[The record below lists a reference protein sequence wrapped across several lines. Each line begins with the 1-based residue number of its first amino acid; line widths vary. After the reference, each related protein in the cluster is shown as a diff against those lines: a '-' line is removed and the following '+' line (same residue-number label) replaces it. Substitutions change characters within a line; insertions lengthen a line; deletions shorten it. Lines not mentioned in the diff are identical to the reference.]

1 MQETLRGD
9 ALAGLDFDSR
19 EQLYYQLYEILF
31 QSIIGGVYQVG
42 DCIPSETELMNEYG
56 VSRTTA
62 RRAMG
67 MLEDEGLVV
76 RRRGRGSEVVA
87 LRPKSSPQ
95 HVTGYVR
102 KNFVDRAIPEK
113 RMVSF
118 ERLASDDEVARSLGL
133 SKGVP
138 VFRLERVR
146 MSDDVP
152 FYLEINYLD
161 ALAMPDLP
169 EHDFSRES
177 LRAFYASAYHIS
189 WSHAKEQVSP
199 VVADE
204 RMAGLLQISV
214 GDPLL
219 CVKRISFDESD
230 APREFVI
237 AYYRGDFYRLEVDFA
252 I

>member
-1 MQETLRGD
+1 M
-9 ALAGLDFDSR
+9 AALDFSGR

-31 QSIIGGVYQVG
+31 QSIIGGVYPVG
-42 DCIPSETELMNEYG
+42 SLIPSETELMAEYG

-87 LRPKSSPQ
+87 VRPKSSPQ

-102 KNFVDRAIPEK
+102 KNYVDQSIPEK
-113 RMVSF
+113 RTVSLVT
-118 ERLASDDEVARSLGL
+118 EDASTEVAQMLGL
-133 SKGVP
+133 VAGAP

-146 MSDDVP
+146 ISDGTP
-152 FYLEINYLD
+152 FYLEVNYLD
-161 ALAMPDLP
+161 ALAMPEIP
-169 EHDFSRES
+169 EHDFSKES
-177 LRAFYASAYHIS
+177 LRAFYTARYGVT

-204 RMAGLLQISV
+204 RLAGMLQVSEGSPI
-214 GDPLL
+214 L
-219 CVKRISFDESD
+219 CVKRVSYDD
-230 APREFVI
+230 RDRPREFVVVH
-237 AYYRGDFYRLEVDFA
+237 YRGDLYRLEVDFA

>member
-1 MQETLRGD
+1 MAT
-9 ALAGLDFDSR
+9 LDFNSR

-67 MLEDEGLVV
+67 MLEDEGLVM
-76 RRRGRGSEVVA
+76 RRRGKGSEVVA

-102 KNFVDRAIPEK
+102 KNFMDRAIPEK

-118 ERLASDDEVARSLGL
+118 EKRVAEGEVAEALGL
-133 SKGVP
+133 PVGAP

-146 MSDDVP
+146 LSDGVP

-161 ALAMPDLP
+161 AVAMPDIP
-169 EHDFSRES
+169 EHDFSKES
-177 LRAFYASAYHIS
+177 LRAHYAARYRVS

-199 VVADE
+199 VVADA
-204 RMAGLLQISV
+204 RMAELLQVEEGS
-214 GDPLL
+214 PLL
-219 CVKRISFDESD
+219 CVKRTSFDTED
-230 APREFVI
+230 VPREYVI